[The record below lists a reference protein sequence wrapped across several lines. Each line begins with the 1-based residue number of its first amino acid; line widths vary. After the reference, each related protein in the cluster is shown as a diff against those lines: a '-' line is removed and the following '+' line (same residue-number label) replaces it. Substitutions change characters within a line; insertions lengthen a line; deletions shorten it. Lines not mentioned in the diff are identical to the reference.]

1 MRTSP
6 ASLAA
11 EEGDT
16 RLRARRGLAIYFA
29 VLVPLSAVFQAIVII
44 TGNFSWIW
52 ALMWTPA
59 AASVVARL
67 VLREG
72 FADVSFRLG
81 GRRGL
86 KAIGLALI
94 FPIVL
99 GLIAYGI
106 AWVTGLVQFSPEPI
120 GLVAPYVG
128 DNASPAVVFVINLA
142 VAATIV
148 TIFSVR
154 TAAGEEIGWRGYMLT
169 RLIDAGV
176 PKPILASGLIW
187 GLWHVPLILGG
198 VYLVGPPPA
207 VAALL
212 WMVTA
217 TAFSF
222 VFARLR
228 LETGSVWPAIALH
241 SAWNAIIQTAF
252 DPASTGAGVELW
264 IGESGILVALTM
276 IVAAVIFSRGQW
288 TIRRVPEGRQ
298 QTGAARPAPQAS

>member
-6 ASLAA
+6 AALAA
-11 EEGDT
+11 EEGDA

-29 VLVPLSAVFQAIVII
+29 VLVPLTVVFQALMIA
-44 TGNFSWIW
+44 GSLSWFY

-81 GRRGL
+81 GRRGW

-94 FPIVL
+94 FPIVF
-99 GLIAYGI
+99 GLIVYGI
-106 AWVTGLVQFSPEPI
+106 AWTTGLVQFSPEPL

-128 DNASPAVVFVINLA
+128 DNASPAMVFVVNLA

-148 TIFSVR
+148 TIFSIR

-176 PKPILASGLIW
+176 PRPILASGLIW

-207 VAALL
+207 LAALL
-212 WMVTA
+212 WIVTA

-228 LETGSVWPAIALH
+228 LETGSIWPAIMLH
-241 SAWNAIIQTAF
+241 SAWNAIIQAGF
-252 DPASTGAGVELW
+252 DPASTGAGAELW
-264 IGESGILVALTM
+264 IGESGLFVALTM
-276 IVAAVIFSRGQW
+276 IVAAVIFSRGRW
-288 TIRRVPEGRQ
+288 TIRRVPEARD
-298 QTGAARPAPQAS
+298 QTGAARPAPQTS